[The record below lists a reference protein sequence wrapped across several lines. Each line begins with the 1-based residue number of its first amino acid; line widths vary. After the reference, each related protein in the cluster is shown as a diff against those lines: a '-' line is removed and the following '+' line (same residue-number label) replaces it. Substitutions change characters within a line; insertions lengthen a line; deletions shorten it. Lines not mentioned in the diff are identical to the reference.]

1 MKKAERFQKAVV
13 VPMRPRPR
21 RTARFFPLWGMV
33 PVGGKGADDYFAAM
47 VGAGYHIPL
56 EIIEEVFLKARTAA
70 LPVRKLRLVAPS
82 VEELGFKEDAA
93 FQSICDA
100 GIAHGYRLVLEE
112 VAFAAAIMPRRK
124 LRARDALVRL
134 AMSPI
139 LDKDGD
145 LRILGV
151 PHRKDDADWLRGYD
165 GRPGR
170 LYHKGIRFLFE
181 DPSR

>member
-1 MKKAERFQKAVV
+1 MKKAERFPKVV
-13 VPMRPRPR
+13 VPMRPRHA
-21 RTARFFPLWGMV
+21 RTTRFFPLWSQV
-33 PVGGKGADDYFAAM
+33 QTGGKRAKDYFDAM
-47 VGAGYHIPL
+47 VEAGYHIPL
-56 EIIEEVFLKARTAA
+56 DALEEVFLKARIPAPA
-70 LPVRKLRLVAPS
+70 PIRKLCLVAPS
-82 VEELGFKEDAA
+82 VEELGFKEDAE
-93 FQSICDA
+93 FRHICDA
-100 GIAHGYRLVLEE
+100 GVAHGYKLVLEE

-124 LRARDALVRL
+124 LRAKDALIRL
-134 AMSPI
+134 AMPPI

-145 LRILGV
+145 LMILGV